1 MKIKKICFVGYG
13 SHVEK
18 TLIPSLNLKKKNIK
32 IITKKKINNFETFSS
47 TKKALKILSKD
58 YIFFNST
65 PPRFHYSLSK
75 LILSSGFN
83 LIVEKPMCLKSQQ
96 VKKLYNL
103 AKKNNLF
110 VFENMMYF
118 YSEQFKLIK
127 IALLKAIKK
136 KIIASID
143 IKFTIP
149 SFSLNSFRTEVN
161 SNSSILYDMG
171 CYPFSLLSYFNFD
184 VKNYK
189 IRYKIK
195 KSYLNFFEVFFY
207 SKKIKF
213 NIICAVFQKYENF
226 LKINFKNLTSCQ
238 FNHVFYGRKI
248 IKKNY
253 YYNGNTTKVTTLNEK
268 NIFQNIFSFT
278 KNKFLN
284 LSNEQYIVTKNYLN
298 NLNRIKKKLNYSSD

>member
-47 TKKALKILSKD
+47 TKKALGSLSKD

-65 PPRFHYSLSK
+65 PPRLHYSLSK

-96 VKKLYNL
+96 VEKLYNL
-103 AKKNNLF
+103 AKKKNVF

-127 IALLKAIKK
+127 IALMKAIKK
-136 KIIASID
+136 KIIHSID

-149 SFSLNSFRTEVN
+149 GFNFNSFRSEVN
-161 SNSSILYDMG
+161 FNSSILYDMG

-184 VKNYK
+184 LKNFK

-195 KSYLNFFEVFFY
+195 KKRLNLFEVFFY
-207 SKKIKF
+207 CKNIKF
-213 NIICAVFQKYENF
+213 NIFCGVFQKYENF
-226 LKINFKNLTSCQ
+226 LKINYKNLTSYQ
-238 FNHVFYGRKI
+238 FNYVFYGKKI
-248 IKKNY
+248 TKENY
-253 YYNGNTTKVTTLNEK
+253 YYNGDIKKINTFNEK
-268 NIFQNIFSFT
+268 NIFKNIFSFT
-278 KNKFLN
+278 KNKLSN
-284 LSNEQYIVTKNYLN
+284 LSKNQYIVTKNYLN
-298 NLNRIKKKLNYSSD
+298 NLNRIKKKLNYSSN

>member
-32 IITKKKINNFETFSS
+32 IITKKKINHFETFLS
-47 TKKALKILSKD
+47 TKKALESLSKD

-65 PPRFHYSLSK
+65 PPRFHYLLSK

-96 VKKLYNL
+96 VEKLYNL
-103 AKKNNLF
+103 AKKNNVF

-127 IALLKAIKK
+127 IALIKAIKK
-136 KIIASID
+136 KNIESID

-149 SFSLNSFRTEVN
+149 SFSLNSFRTAIN
-161 SNSSILYDMG
+161 INSSILYDMG

-184 VKNYK
+184 FKSFK
-189 IRYKIK
+189 IRYKFK
-195 KSYLNFFEVFFY
+195 KKHLIFFEVIFY

-213 NIICAVFQKYENF
+213 NITCSVFQKYHNF
-226 LKINFKNLTSCQ
+226 LKINYKNFTCRQ
-238 FNHVFYGRKI
+238 FNYVFYGKKIRKE
-248 IKKNY
+248 NY
-253 YYNGNTTKVTTLNEK
+253 YYNRDAKKITSFNEK
-268 NIFQNIFSFT
+268 NVFQKIFSFT
-278 KNKFLN
+278 KDKLLN
-284 LSNEQYIVTKNYLN
+284 LSNDHYVITKNYLN
-298 NLNRIKKKLNYSSD
+298 NLNRIKKKLNYSSN